1 MEDEMSEDRKK
12 IVTYITP
19 EADAKVEAFMRYSG
33 MTKTKVCSLAIVAG
47 IDALAMA
54 VDPLWQEYFEKKSLL
69 EQALDDEKKPKIK
82 K

>member
-1 MEDEMSEDRKK
+1 
-12 IVTYITP
+12 
-19 EADAKVEAFMRYSG
+19 